1 MSLNPQV
8 PEGAPKYTHY
18 VSLTN
23 GCIYPARDPA
33 SNYEDR
39 HPADWRPASEF
50 EVAAHEGRLPTNVA
64 AAEVSLNALLGA
76 GDAIADAMVAPAIP
90 PAAPVAPAIPPAAAS
105 AED

>member
-39 HPADWRPASEF
+39 NPADWRPASEF
-50 EVAAHEGRLPTNVA
+50 EVAAYEGRTPAGVV
-64 AAEVSLNALLGA
+64 AAEVSLNALLG
-76 GDAIADAMVAPAIP
+76 DADGVVDASLPPPPAIP
-90 PAAPVAPAIPPAAAS
+90 PAIVPPPAA
-105 AED
+105 EG